1 MSCLICENPFART
14 LCAGV
19 GQEFHCPECGQGRI
33 SQELLSL
40 MMLLNLQLDI
50 GRSRQWLKERRQTDP
65 LPIMRVSDILLCC
78 AAKDATDRATGAEG

>member
-19 GQEFHCPECGQGRI
+19 WQEFNCPECGQGRV

-40 MMLLNLQLDI
+40 MVLLNLQLDT
-50 GRSRQWLKERRQTDP
+50 GRSRRWLNECRRTDP
-65 LPIMRVSDILLCC
+65 LPIMRMSDILLCC
-78 AAKDATDRATGAEG
+78 AAKDATGRATGSRG

>member
-1 MSCLICENPFART
+1 
-14 LCAGV
+14 
-19 GQEFHCPECGQGRI
+19 
-33 SQELLSL
+33 

-78 AAKDATDRATGAEG
+78 AAKDATGPATGAEG